1 MASIWGLGGL
11 TWKELGKRL
20 WAEITDDDVFGRSAQ
35 LAYYFLLAL
44 FPLLLFLTALLGYFA
59 GEDSELRTDLFRY
72 LATVLPGEASDLIS
86 STIKDVTEG
95 SGGGKLSFGILAA
108 LWAASNGMGAIIESL
123 NIAYDVKESRPWWK
137 SRLMA
142 IVLTIALAV
151 LIISALILVLYGHK
165 IAEFVAGSFGF
176 GDFFTASWKILQWP
190 LVLAFVLLAFG
201 LIYYLAPNVHDQKW
215 QWVTPGAVVG
225 VVLWLLVSFGFRT
238 YLHFFNSYSATY
250 GSLGA
255 VIILMLWFYLTGA
268 AILIGGEL
276 NAEIE
281 HEMAKAG
288 APDAKEKGEKSPGQK
303 SAPTGGANK
312 GAAKPS
318 TTRAQNR
325 NATNVATTSAI
336 STAAARPKTSQFR
349 RGGGDRSLTFQKV
362 AVVAGAWVLSKV
374 WRGGPSRRDR

>member
-44 FPLLLFLTALLGYFA
+44 FPLLLFLTSLLGYFA
-59 GEDSELRTDLFRY
+59 GENSELRTDLFRY

-86 STIKDVTEG
+86 TTIKDVTEG

-176 GDFFTASWKILQWP
+176 GDFFTTSWKILQWP

>member
-86 STIKDVTEG
+86 TTIKDVTEG

-176 GDFFTASWKILQWP
+176 GDFFTTSWKILQWP

-268 AILIGGEL
+268 AILVGGEL

-288 APDAKEKGEKSPGQK
+288 APEAKEKGEKSPGQK
-303 SAPTGGANK
+303 SPSTGGANK

-318 TTRAQNR
+318 TARAQNR
-325 NATNVATTSAI
+325 SATNVAATSVA
-336 STAAARPKTSQFR
+336 STAAAHPKTSQFR
-349 RGGGDRSLTFQKV
+349 RGGGDRSLTFRKV
-362 AVVAGAWVLSKV
+362 AVVAGAWILSKV